1 MINLKKQQGFTL
13 VELAVVLAVVA
24 ALVVGSATLFSE
36 QKVNVDRDVSQV
48 KLATVKVALLRFME
62 KNDYL
67 PCPDTND
74 EGEPG
79 FGTENRFNA
88 LATLTVT
95 SVSVATCSKNSGTVP
110 FEMLDLSLMDVKDTN
125 KTLFHY
131 AVTQGVSVANDIAN
145 CPQDS
150 ACFFNRNIA
159 PAFNFSTEPI
169 VGNLGA
175 KNLELC
181 AGTNCSGSNLLGRG
195 IVALVVAY
203 NDRATASTLSSEERE
218 NQDGDATFI
227 QLRAPTESFDDLLIS
242 ISGHE
247 LKRNEAREFRESEA
261 NVNVNQNFDGND
273 MLKMGDNSLGDS
285 GTNVGT
291 DNVTWDRVNQV
302 FDFGEAAAN
311 QEILLTYKTRAVGT
325 WDQPSSP
332 SSNVTSDTATVASN
346 GTTIE
351 EYKYDFTDN
360 TQDGVQAVS
369 FVAGFTGNLVTRDVN
384 GNAITISI
392 VKGQTYNSYADY
404 WVEEREFILQTDATG
419 KIDLEFAVGTTATYE
434 TIDFTDIELMYYN
447 APPPVPD
454 FPGVSP
460 IFGIIQTD
468 GLE

>member
-13 VELAVVLAVVA
+13 VELAVVLAIVA
-24 ALVVGSATLFSE
+24 ALVVGSTTLFTE
-36 QKVNVDRDVSQV
+36 QKVNVERDVSQV

-74 EGEPG
+74 EGDVG
-79 FGTENRFNA
+79 FGSENRFNA
-88 LATLTVT
+88 LATLTT
-95 SVSVATCSKNSGTVP
+95 PPISVATCSKNFGTVP
-110 FEMLDLSLMDVKDTN
+110 FETIGLSLMDVKDAKRN
-125 KTLFHY
+125 LFHY

-145 CPQDS
+145 CPEDS

-159 PAFNFSTEPI
+159 PAFDFSTQPI
-169 VGNLGA
+169 AGNLGA

-181 AGTNCSGSNLLGRG
+181 AGTNCAGANLLGKG

-203 NDRATASTLSSEERE
+203 NDRATASTLSAEEAE
-218 NQDGDATFI
+218 NRDGDATFI
-227 QLRAPTESFDDLLIS
+227 QLSAPTESFDDLLIF

-247 LKRNEAREFRESEA
+247 IKRNEQREFRERAA
-261 NVNVNQNFDGND
+261 NVNVNQQLDGND
-273 MLKMGDNSLGDS
+273 LEKMGDNSLGGS
-285 GTNVGT
+285 GTNVGS
-291 DNVTWDRVNQV
+291 DNVTWDKVNQV

-311 QEILLTYKTRAVGT
+311 KEILLTYKTRAVGT
-325 WDQPSSP
+325 WDQPSSS
-332 SSNVTSDTATVASN
+332 SSNVTSDTATVTSN
-346 GTTIE
+346 GIAVE

-369 FVAGFTGNLVTRDVN
+369 FVAGFTGNLETRDVN
-384 GNAITISI
+384 GNKIIISI

-404 WVEEREFILQTDATG
+404 WVEEREFILQADETG

-447 APPPVPD
+447 TPPPVPD

-460 IFGIIQTD
+460 ILGITQTD